1 MFTSRAEYR
10 LSLRSDNADQR
21 LTPLGIKINLVHED
35 RKNIF
40 LEKQTKLVQIQ
51 DVLRSKKITPN
62 EAAKYSVKISK
73 DGVKRDGLEL
83 LCLKDVT
90 LTKVRNIWADIP
102 HYDQSIEEQVE
113 IDAHYSGYL
122 KRQSHDIAAFKKDES
137 IKIPAD
143 INYDSFSGLSKEIK
157 SKLSSIRPQTL
168 GQALRIDGVT
178 PAAAIILLGYIKKS
192 RYKISA

>member
-1 MFTSRAEYR
+1 M
-10 LSLRSDNADQR
+10 N
-21 LTPLGIKINLVHED
+21 D

-83 LCLKDVT
+83 LGLKDVN

-122 KRQSHDIAAFKKDES
+122 KRQSHDI
-137 IKIPAD
+137 
-143 INYDSFSGLSKEIK
+143 SF
-157 SKLSSIRPQTL
+157 
-168 GQALRIDGVT
+168 
-178 PAAAIILLGYIKKS
+178 
-192 RYKISA
+192 